1 MSDFQLT
8 LRITPSIKEFRDKIG
23 LENYNKLKEDGLK
36 NSNFSCQGCKI
47 SPPSQDNAR
56 KSLFLNVIEEN
67 TEDYKQSKCVML
79 CKACTATQHIDMAIR
94 NEWVTLVNSTYSQ
107 VQLIEMQRI
116 NQLHNNIKSENF
128 RILKIN
134 PLEFLK
140 KLENQEV
147 NRINKT
153 KIIFTSKFQWDDY
166 V

>member
-1 MSDFQLT
+1 MSYFQLI

-23 LENYNKLKEDGLK
+23 LDNYNKLKEEGLK

-47 SPPSQDNAR
+47 SPPSQDSAR
-56 KSLFLNVIEEN
+56 KTLFLNVIEEN
-67 TEDYKQSKCVML
+67 QEDCMQSKCVTL
-79 CKACTATQHIDMAIR
+79 CKACTATQHVDSAIK
-94 NEWVTLVNSTYSQ
+94 NEWVTLVNSTFSQ

-116 NQLHNNIKSENF
+116 NQLQNNIRPENF

-153 KIIFTSKFQWDDY
+153 KIIFTSKFEWDDY